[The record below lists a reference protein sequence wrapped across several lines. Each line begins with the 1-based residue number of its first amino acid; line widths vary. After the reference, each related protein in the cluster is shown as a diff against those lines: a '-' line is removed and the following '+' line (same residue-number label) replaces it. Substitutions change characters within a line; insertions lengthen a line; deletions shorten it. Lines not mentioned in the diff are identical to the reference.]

1 MHICRNNQCPVRGRK
16 FANILNTS
24 NKCIKKQSMPRQ
36 GTEIMDVIQSWWGNW
51 KQSMPRQGTEIQKK
65 DLLL

>member
-1 MHICRNNQCPVRGRK
+1 
-16 FANILNTS
+16 
-24 NKCIKKQSMPRQ
+24 MPRQ
-36 GTEIMDVIQSWWGNW
+36 GTEIIPKGGIGSTAL